1 MTTVTLVKDVPAS
14 NYYTGGAATKTIT
27 LNGVTAMIW
36 NIKKSII
43 KIHRKKN
50 KNNRTTG
57 DNFNDVPDNKVLDLK
72 NGDETLVI
80 RGWLE
85 DDATDTA
92 WAKVW
97 MIRAMITQGGPIMR
111 LTIGDKQFRSSDD
124 SSGVTRSPFMESLVW
139 SLGPSGIPNIH
150 TTVYTAGNTGSHNIA
165 RIHVDLTFVLN
176 ENQADD

>member
-1 MTTVTLVKDVPAS
+1 LTTVTLVKDVPAS

-92 WAKVW
+92 WKKAMW
-97 MIRAMITQGGPIMR
+97 LRAMNTSGGPLTT
-111 LTIGDKQFRSSDD
+111 LTIGESGDAAPPKLVFSG
-124 SSGVTRSPFMESLVW
+124 SSGADDLQHAFIEDLTLTIKADDTGAITQASPSKDV
-139 SLGPSGIPNIH
+139 
-150 TTVYTAGNTGSHNIA
+150 A
-165 RIHVDLTFVLN
+165 RIEVALTIYFGK
-176 ENQADD
+176 ER